1 MKKLDATEKEKEED
15 YTSRKKDVLD
25 FLKRL
30 REIRVKKRDW
40 RQYHNGKDWE
50 NP

>member
-15 YTSRKKDVLD
+15 YTSRKKDARD

-30 REIRVKKRDW
+30 RALRERKRDW
-40 RQYHNGKDWE
+40 RHYHNGKD
-50 NP
+50 